1 MAVCLALAVL
11 SIHMPLF
18 AYIHHQMMDIY
29 IPTILNPGILQWHC
43 PFVTSDVEIGFNPIT
58 YSVNENTGS
67 VMVTVAVVSGTLNQD
82 VEVSVS
88 TVAGSA
94 TGRGM

>member
-1 MAVCLALAVL
+1 M
-11 SIHMPLF
+11 
-18 AYIHHQMMDIY
+18 
-29 IPTILNPGILQWHC
+29 
-43 PFVTSDVEIGFNPIT
+43 EIGFNPIT
-58 YSVNENTGS
+58 YSVNEDAGS